1 MKRISKMIRRTVAVA
16 AFLLFACTGLRGQ
29 NYSISTNVADWL
41 ALGTINVQ
49 GSMPV
54 SRHISLRTGAAYN
67 PFTFGSGEKQKY
79 FRRIELSF
87 GARYWPW
94 FVNSGWYLYSYVNWA
109 KYAWGGIFTHK
120 AYEGYAYGAK
130 IGGGYALM
138 LDKGINLEMGMG
150 GFIGMTNYT
159 KYSCPHCGHNEGK
172 KEKFVVAPAGLLLGI
187 SFVF

>member
-94 FVNSGWYLYSYVNWA
+94 FVNSGWYLYSYANWA
-109 KYAWGGIFTHK
+109 KYAWGGLFTHK

-150 GFIGMTNYT
+150 GILVSGVEEVYQ
-159 KYSCPHCGHNEGK
+159 
-172 KEKFVVAPAGLLLGI
+172 I
-187 SFVF
+187 SKSVL